1 MKNIFLL
8 GASGRTGR
16 QVLNYALSRGY
27 HVTALVRDPGK
38 IGSGSEGVTVI
49 QGTPT
54 EIKDIRKAIQG
65 CDAVV
70 SALNNP
76 RKSDG
81 LWSKVINPPTLMT
94 DCMRNVITVM
104 QEGDIRRIVVE
115 TAAGAGDSYIKM
127 PLFMKWMI
135 RYTNLQVVY
144 ADHDGQ
150 ENLLINSDLDW
161 TIVRPVGLNNKE
173 EEMKLAVGSHD
184 KHSAFVSRK
193 AVAKFMVD
201 CLVRD
206 EYIRKAPIISE
217 KK

>member
-1 MKNIFLL
+1 MKNVLLL
-8 GASGRTGR
+8 GASGRTGKQILR
-16 QVLNYALSRGY
+16 YALSKGY

-38 IGSGSEGVTVI
+38 LGLESENLTMI

-54 EIKDIRKAIQG
+54 EMIDIRKAIQG
-65 CDAVV
+65 CDTVV

-81 LWSKVINPPTLMT
+81 LWAKVINPPTLMT
-94 DCMRNVITVM
+94 DCMRNIITVM
-104 QEGDIRRIVVE
+104 KEKGIKRIVVE
-115 TAAGAGDSYIKM
+115 TAAGAGDSYNTM
-127 PLFMKWMI
+127 PLIMKWMI
-135 RYTNLQVVY
+135 RYTNLKIVY

-173 EEMKLAVGSHD
+173 EEMDVAVGD
-184 KHSAFVSRK
+184 KDNHSAFISRK
-193 AVAKFMVD
+193 AVARFMVD
-201 CLVRD
+201 CLETA
-206 EYIRKAPIISE
+206 EYLKKAPIISQ

>member
-1 MKNIFLL
+1 MKNILLL
-8 GASGRTGR
+8 GATGRTGR
-16 QVLNYALSRGY
+16 QILTYTLSIGY

-38 IGSGSEGVTVI
+38 PGLRAENLTVI

-54 EIKDIRKAIQG
+54 EMIDIRKSIRD

-94 DCMRNVITVM
+94 DCMRNIITVM
-104 QEGDIRRIVVE
+104 QEKGIKRIVVE
-115 TAAGAGDSYIKM
+115 TAAGAGDSYNKM
-127 PLFMKWMI
+127 PLIMKWMI
-135 RYTNLQVVY
+135 RYTNLKIVY

-173 EEMKLAVGSHD
+173 KEMKLAIGSND

-193 AVAKFMVD
+193 AVAQFMVD
-201 CLVRD
+201 CLETD
-206 EYIRKAPIISE
+206 EYLKKAPIISE
-217 KK
+217 RK